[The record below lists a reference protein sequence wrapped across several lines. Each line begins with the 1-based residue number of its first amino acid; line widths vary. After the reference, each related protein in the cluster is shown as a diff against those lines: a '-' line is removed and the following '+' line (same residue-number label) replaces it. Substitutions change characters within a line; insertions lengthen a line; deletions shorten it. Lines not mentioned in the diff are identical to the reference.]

1 MAVKVFLFRHSW
13 QAFSKDKFIHDV
25 VRGKVLDF
33 DLFPVQCELPRPLTL
48 SIADRE
54 ALDNAMLTF
63 IQQKVVEKCS
73 PISDS
78 GFYSNV
84 FPTRKKDGTARVILN
99 LKELNDFVKHV
110 HFKMSTIKEVLS
122 LLQENCFFITI
133 DFKDAYFSVRIQSED
148 RKWLRFMWKN
158 QSFQFTC
165 LPQGLTS
172 APHIFTKLLKPILS
186 HLRKLGILIVCYIDD
201 CILLASSAQV
211 LEQNAM
217 YALQTFDS
225 VGLTVNVNKSILS
238 PTQEVEFL
246 GIILNSVAMTA
257 SLPSRRKESIK
268 TRGLSLLRDKPTIHD
283 LAAFIGLAVASEAAV
298 NLAPLRYKYLEIVR
312 NRELTLS
319 KGNYNSVISLDSH
332 AQDMIRWWIDN
343 IDSQTKSLVSCPPEL
358 EIHTDACLTGW
369 GAKVGDARTGGHWAH
384 VELDHINCLELKAI
398 LLSLKS
404 LCKRCEQTHI
414 RLRSD
419 NSTAIACI
427 NRCGSTKLNL
437 NTLTEQIFDWA
448 AMREITL
455 SAEYIR
461 GIDNV
466 EADAESRVRNI
477 DTEWILLPC
486 IFKRLCEVFFSP
498 DIDLFASHINAQ
510 TSSYVSWKPDPY
522 ASFTNAFTFHW
533 SNLRCYAFPPFSV
546 IGRMVRKIL
555 EDRATSLA
563 ILPLWPN
570 QTWFPMALQLL
581 AAPPLLLPRASLVL
595 PQDPSRVHPQ
605 TSKLILSAMILSGD
619 PLRTEAFRRK
629 LPNFCFSHGDRARN
643 RSMGHI
649 SKDGCLFVSSGKLIL
664 FNNL

>member
-84 FPTRKKDGTARVILN
+84 FPTRKKDGTARVIFN

-172 APHIFTKLLKPILS
+172 APRIFTKLLKPILS

-664 FNNL
+664 FNHL

>member
-84 FPTRKKDGTARVILN
+84 FPTRKKDGTARVIFN

-664 FNNL
+664 FNHL

>member
-1 MAVKVFLFRHSW
+1 MAGKIFLFRHSW
-13 QAFSKDKFIHDV
+13 QAFSRDKWIHDV
-25 VRGKVLDF
+25 VRGKVLEF
-33 DLFPVQCELPRPLTL
+33 DVVPVQSEFPRPLTL
-48 SIADRE
+48 SITDRE

-63 IQQKVVEKCS
+63 IQQKVVERCS
-73 PISDS
+73 HISDR

-84 FPTRKKDGTARVILN
+84 FPTRKRDGTVRVILN
-99 LKELNDFVKHV
+99 LKKLNDFVKHV
-110 HFKMSTIKEVLS
+110 HFKMSSIKEVLS
-122 LLQENCFFITI
+122 LLQENCFFMTI
-133 DFKDAYFSVRIQSED
+133 DLKDAYFSVRIQPED
-148 RKWLRFMWKN
+148 RKWLRFMWNN

-172 APHIFTKLLKPILS
+172 APRIFTKLLKPILS

-201 CILLASSAQV
+201 CILMASSAQE
-211 LEQNAM
+211 LEDNAM
-217 YALQTFDS
+217 YALQMFDS
-225 VGLTVNVNKSILS
+225 VGLTVNVKKSVLF

-246 GIILNSVAMTA
+246 GIILNSVTMTA

-268 TRGLSLLRDKPTIHD
+268 AHGLSLLRGGSTLHD

-312 NRELTLS
+312 NKELTLS

-332 AQDMIRWWIDN
+332 AQDIIRWWIDN
-343 IDSQTKSLVSCPPEL
+343 IDSQTKSLVSCPPDL

-384 VELDHINCLELKAI
+384 AELDHINCLELKAI

-427 NRCGSTKLNL
+427 NRCGSTKLSL

-448 AMREITL
+448 AMRDITL
-455 SAEYIR
+455 SAEYVR

-477 DTEWILLPC
+477 DTEWMLLPC
-486 IFKRLCEVFFSP
+486 IFNRLCEVFFFP
-498 DIDLFASHINAQ
+498 DIDLFASRINAQ
-510 TSSYVSWKPDPY
+510 LSSYVSWKPDPY
-522 ASFTNAFTFHW
+522 ASFTNAFTFPW

-546 IGRMVRKIL
+546 IGRMLGKIL
-555 EDRATSLA
+555 EDKATCLT
-563 ILPLWPN
+563 ILPLWPT
-570 QTWFPMALQLL
+570 QVWFPMALQLL
-581 AAPPLLLPRASLVL
+581 IAPPLLLPRASLML

-619 PLRTEAFRRK
+619 PLQTEAFRRK
-629 LPNFCFSHGDRARN
+629 LPNFCFSRGDRARN
-643 RSMGHI
+643 YNMGRI
-649 SKDGCLFVSSGKLIL
+649 SKDGCVFVSAGKLIL
-664 FNNL
+664 FNRL

>member
-84 FPTRKKDGTARVILN
+84 FPTRKKDGTARVIFN

-172 APHIFTKLLKPILS
+172 APRIFTKLLKPILS

-427 NRCGSTKLNL
+427 NRCGSTKLSL

>member
-84 FPTRKKDGTARVILN
+84 FPTRKKDGTARVIFN

>member
-84 FPTRKKDGTARVILN
+84 FPTRKKDGTARVIFN

-498 DIDLFASHINAQ
+498 DIDLFASRINAQ
-510 TSSYVSWKPDPY
+510 ISSYVSWKPDPY

-664 FNNL
+664 FNHL

>member
-84 FPTRKKDGTARVILN
+84 FPTRKKDGTARVIFN

-172 APHIFTKLLKPILS
+172 APRIFTKLLKPILS

-477 DTEWILLPC
+477 DTEWMLLPC